1 MSDAVAAE
9 IRPAAGFGAA
19 LKSYG
24 RDFFDALRAANLT
37 ALASQVAYS
46 LIFAMPSILLVVVL
60 VTHEID
66 RRTGFAISDE
76 LRTLIVGA
84 MPAEIESTVSGLVDD
99 ALDRARQGPTTFG
112 AIASIAIAFFAAG
125 NGLGELA
132 TAFDRAAGIEDH
144 RPAWQKRLIF
154 VGSAVAVAVLLL
166 VAFTLYVFGG
176 DLLGFFAPR
185 LGLPGD
191 WASGWAQL
199 QAPVIV
205 LLVFLG
211 TTLLYMMTCGCYTPR
226 LTAPGAL
233 VSTLLW
239 LVVIKGFAFYLGI
252 APPSTAYG
260 AASSVLVF
268 LVFLYLSSMS
278 LIVGSISAAVTV
290 RRSRLRGQLPFAPG
304 LHAVPARDAGQREME
319 IAGHG

>member
-1 MSDAVAAE
+1 MSDAVAADVD
-9 IRPAAGFGAA
+9 AGGLGEA

-24 RDFFDALRAANLT
+24 RDLLGALRAANLT

-46 LIFAMPSILLVVVL
+46 LIFALPSILLVFAL
-60 VTHEID
+60 VTHEVD

-76 LRTLIVGA
+76 VRTLIVEA
-84 MPAEIESTVSGLVDD
+84 MPAEVEATVTGLVDD
-99 ALDRARQGPTTFG
+99 ALLRAREGPTTIS
-112 AIASIAIAFFAAG
+112 AVVSIAVAFFAAG

-144 RPAWQKRLIF
+144 RPGWQKRLIF
-154 VGSAVAVAVLLL
+154 VGSAVLIAFLLL

-176 DLLGFFAPR
+176 DLLGFLAPR

-191 WASGWAQL
+191 WQGGWAQL

-211 TTLLYMMTCGCYTPR
+211 TTLLYMASCGCYDIR
-226 LTAPGAL
+226 LSAPGAL

-239 LVVIKGFAFYLGI
+239 LLVIKGFAFYLGL

-268 LVFLYLSSMS
+268 LVFLYLSSLS
-278 LIVGSISAAVTV
+278 LIVGSISAAVIV
-290 RRSRLRGQLPFAPG
+290 RRSRLRARLPLAPG
-304 LHAVPARDAGQREME
+304 LQAVPARQAIQSDLELGGR
-319 IAGHG
+319 G